1 LGNTAKSLPD
11 HIGRFKIIKELG
23 KGSQGVVYLASDPQL
38 DRNVAIKTIHLSP
51 SRKNNEQQQMVI
63 REARMVSRL
72 QHPNIIAVYEA
83 GESQEGPYVVFEF
96 VDGVSLKDLIK
107 SNGGINI
114 DHAAKLMT
122 QILDGIARAHEQGIV
137 HRDISPANIMVSRN
151 GIPRIMDFGIS
162 VKTDVD
168 GGSRNDISGTP
179 CYMSPEH
186 FSVKSIG
193 PQSDIF
199 SLGLVF
205 YEMLTGRPAIRAEN
219 DFATMYKI
227 AHESVPPP
235 SSQNPKVGGE
245 LDRIILRAVS
255 KDLNSRYA
263 SASDMKKDLDKYL
276 NLGGEEDIKSSPE
289 DSHGTLD
296 FLLRRMKHKGDFPTF
311 SQYIVEINQ
320 KASVRERNFTSA
332 SQLANV
338 IVKDIALTNKLLK
351 LVNSAFYGTSSAGA
365 VTTVSRA
372 VVMLGFEQV
381 RCAAASLMLFDHLQN
396 KSQKAELQDT
406 AASSFLSAIIA
417 KDLAKRVGVQSTE
430 EAFICAMLHR
440 LGKHL
445 VIFYFPE
452 EYEQIQRVMANKEME
467 ENSACRSVLGI
478 SYDEIG
484 SGVARAWKFPE
495 KIVRSMQSTP
505 RGRVDKPACEEDQLQ
520 VLSAFSNELCQIVNS
535 SEGDQVERSISS
547 LLKRYDESVPVARE
561 KVSSLL
567 ESAKV
572 QMEAYSEILN
582 IKTGKNRF
590 LNKVEKLS
598 KDQKPEPPAA
608 AEMDKKAAEREL
620 FDALQVTEPSPESK
634 EEEDPDSILL
644 NGIQEIT
651 NTLLEE
657 YEINDVMTM
666 ILETMYRGFR
676 FHHVLLCL
684 LDARRVNLAARFGF
698 GENID
703 KIINCFQH
711 PVNPKSPDIFNLALS
726 QGKDLGIEDASDLRI
741 RRGMPEWY
749 LKNIAAPAFIIC
761 PIVVMGAPVGLVYA
775 DRNFTGKVITGNQ
788 IKYMKTLCNQA
799 VLAMKQLR
807 RRG

>member
-1 LGNTAKSLPD
+1 LGNPSKSLPER
-11 HIGRFKIIKELG
+11 IGRFKVVKELG
-23 KGSQGVVYLASDPQL
+23 KGSQGVVYLANDPQL
-38 DRNVAIKTIHLSP
+38 DRNVAIKTIHLRP
-51 SRKNNEQQQMVI
+51 SRNNEQQQQII
-63 REARMVSRL
+63 REAKMVSKL

-83 GESQEGPYVVFEF
+83 GESPEGPYVVFEY
-96 VDGVSLKDLIK
+96 VDGVSLRDLIK
-107 SNGGINI
+107 NNGGINI
-114 DHAAKLMT
+114 EQAAKLMS
-122 QILDGIARAHEQGIV
+122 QILDGISYAHEQGIV
-137 HRDISPANIMVSRN
+137 HRDIGPANILVSRN
-151 GIPRIMDFGIS
+151 GIPRIMDFGVS
-162 VKTDVD
+162 VKT
-168 GGSRNDISGTP
+168 GAGATPHNDISGTP

-186 FSVKSIG
+186 FSIKDMG

-227 AHESVPPP
+227 ANEPVPPP
-235 SSQNPKVGGE
+235 SAQNSRISSE
-245 LDRIILRAVS
+245 MDRIVLRAVA

-263 SASDMKKDLDKYL
+263 SASEMKKDLDKYL
-276 NLGGEEDIKSSPE
+276 NPVDEEDVKSSPE

-311 SQYIVEINQ
+311 SRYIVEINQ

-351 LVNSAFYGTSSAGA
+351 LVNSAFYGAASAGA

-381 RCAAASLMLFDHLQN
+381 RCVAASLMLFDHLQN

-406 AASSFLSAIIA
+406 AASSFLSGIIA
-417 KDLAKRVGVQSTE
+417 KDLARRVGVQSTE

-452 EYEQIQRVMANKEME
+452 EYEQIQRVMGQKEID

-484 SGVARAWKFPE
+484 SGVAKAWKFPE
-495 KIVRSMQSTP
+495 KIVHSMQSTP
-505 RGRVDKPACEEDQLQ
+505 RGRVEKPSCEEDQLQ
-520 VLSAFSNELCQIVNS
+520 VLSAFSNELCHIVNT
-535 SEGDQVERSISS
+535 SEGDQAESSISS
-547 LLKRYDESVPVARE
+547 LLKRYDESIPIPQE
-561 KVSSLL
+561 KVSTLL
-567 ESAKV
+567 DSAKET
-572 QMEAYSEILN
+572 MDAYSKILN
-582 IKTGKNRF
+582 IKASKNRF
-590 LNKVEKLS
+590 LQKVEKFS
-598 KDQKPEPPAA
+598 QEK
-608 AEMDKKAAEREL
+608 KKAEAESTAGMNEKSAETE
-620 FDALQVTEPSPESK
+620 FFETLQVTESSSESK
-634 EEEDPDSILL
+634 EEEDPDTILL

-651 NTLLEE
+651 NTLLDD

-684 LDARRVNLAARFGF
+684 LDKQRINLAARFGF

-703 KIINCFQH
+703 RIISSFQH
-711 PVNPKSPDIFNLALS
+711 PVKTKSPDIFNLALS
-726 QGKDLGIEDASDLRI
+726 QGKDLGIEDASDPRI
-741 RRGMPEWY
+741 RKGLPEWY
-749 LKNIAAPAFIIC
+749 LKTIAAPAFILC
-761 PIVVMGAPVGLVYA
+761 PIVVAGASVGLVYA
-775 DRNFTGKVITGNQ
+775 DRNFAGKVITGNQ
-788 IKYMKTLCNQA
+788 VKYMRTLCNQA

-807 RRG
+807 RRA